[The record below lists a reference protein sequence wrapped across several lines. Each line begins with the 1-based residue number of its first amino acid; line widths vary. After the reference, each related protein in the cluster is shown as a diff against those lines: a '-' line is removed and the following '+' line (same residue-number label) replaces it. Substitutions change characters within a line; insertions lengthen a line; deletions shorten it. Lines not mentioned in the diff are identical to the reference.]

1 MNRRDFAKLSTLGAL
16 SATTPGL
23 ISTFAAGTTS
33 ASQKS
38 ANDRIQLALIGAK
51 NQGGRILLPTLVS
64 SGDCQVVAICDVDGT
79 VQSDAIGKASAQ
91 YAEQYGKTRYEGIKG
106 VGDFRDIVARDDN
119 EAVVIDTPDHWHVP
133 MAKAAILAGKDVYVE
148 KPLSLHIE
156 EGRELVE
163 LAMTQEK
170 MVQVGSQ
177 QRSDERFVIA
187 SEIVRNG
194 LIGEVKHVEVAI
206 KTRSGSAET
215 WEAEPVPPQLNYN
228 MWLGPAPWSDYHS
241 ERVHYN
247 FRFVPEIS
255 GGEIANWGAHYLDTA
270 QSGIGTDHTGPVMVR
285 GMGERNPVGSR
296 HTSFFDID
304 VDFEYA
310 SGVTMHLKSGKN
322 GVTFFGTEGQLY
334 VNRGELHTT
343 PKDLIRRHSKDLP
356 ISMRHTKG
364 GHLQNWF
371 DCIRTRKSKQLH
383 AGVEIGHRSATL
395 CHLSNIAIELKRPLK
410 WDPVGE
416 SFVQDAHAN
425 ALRNRPSREDWA
437 V

>member
-1 MNRRDFAKLSTLGAL
+1 MNRRDFTKLSALGAL
-16 SATTPGL
+16 GATSSGFASALAATTP
-23 ISTFAAGTTS
+23 AA
-33 ASQKS
+33 AKRS
-38 ANDRIQLALIGAK
+38 ANDRIELALIGAK
-51 NQGGRILLPTLVS
+51 NQGGRVHLPTLVS
-64 SGDCQVVAICDVDGT
+64 SEDCQVVAICDVDSN
-79 VQSDAIGKASAQ
+79 VQTEAIEKASDQ
-91 YAEQYGKTRYEGIKG
+91 YAEHYGTTKYKGIEGI
-106 VGDFRDIVARDDN
+106 GDFRDVVARDDID
-119 EAVVIDTPDHWHVP
+119 AVVIATPDHWHVP
-133 MAKAAILAGKDVYVE
+133 IAKAAILAGKDVYVE

-163 LAMTQEK
+163 LTK
-170 MVQVGSQ
+170 SHDKIVQVGSQ

-194 LIGEVKHVEVAI
+194 LIGEVRHVEVAI
-206 KTRSGSAET
+206 NTRSGNAET
-215 WEAEPVPPQLNYN
+215 WEPEPVPLELDYN
-228 MWLGPAPWSDYHS
+228 MWLGPAPWCEYHS

-255 GGEIANWGAHYLDTA
+255 GGEIANWGAHFLDTA
-270 QSGIGTDHTGPVMVR
+270 QSGLGTDNTGPVMVR
-285 GMGERNPVGSR
+285 GMGERNPFGSR

-310 SGVTMHLKSGKN
+310 SGITMHLKTGKN
-322 GVTFFGTEGQLY
+322 GVTFYGTEGQLY
-334 VNRGELHTT
+334 VNRGELYTT
-343 PKDLIRRHSKDLP
+343 PKELIRRHSKDLP
-356 ISMRHTKG
+356 VSMRYTKG

-371 DCIRTRKSKQLH
+371 DCVRSRNTENLH

-410 WDPVGE
+410 WDPARE

-425 ALRNRPSREDWA
+425 ALRNRPSRVDWA

>member
-1 MNRRDFAKLSTLGAL
+1 MNRRDFTKLSTLGAI
-16 SATTPGL
+16 SATSPGF
-23 ISTFAAGTTS
+23 ISTVAASSST
-33 ASQKS
+33 AKKS

-51 NQGGRILLPTLVS
+51 NQGGRVHLPTLVS
-64 SGDCQVVAICDVDGT
+64 SDDCQVVAICDVDSN
-79 VQSDAIGKASAQ
+79 VQKEAIDKASAQ
-91 YAEQYGKTRYEGIKG
+91 YAEQYGKTKYDGIKG
-106 VGDFRDIVARDDN
+106 IADFRDVLARDDID
-119 EAVVIDTPDHWHVP
+119 AVVIATPDHWHVP
-133 MAKAAILAGKDVYVE
+133 MAKASILAGKDVYVE

-163 LAMTQEK
+163 LSKAHK
-170 MVQVGSQ
+170 KIVQVGSQ

-187 SEIVRNG
+187 SEVVRNG
-194 LIGEVKHVEVAI
+194 LIGDVKHIEVMI

-215 WEAEPVPPQLNYN
+215 WEPEPVPPELDYN
-228 MWLGPAPWSDYHS
+228 IWLGPAPWVDYHS

-255 GGEIANWGAHYLDTA
+255 GGEIANWGAHFLDTA
-270 QSGIGTDHTGPVMVR
+270 QSGLGTDDTGPVMIR
-285 GMGERNPVGSR
+285 GMGERNPFGSR

-322 GVTFFGTEGQLY
+322 GVTFYGTEGQLY
-334 VNRGELHTT
+334 VNRGEIYTT
-343 PKDLIRRHSKDLP
+343 PKELIRWHTKDLP

-364 GHLQNWF
+364 GHFQNWF
-371 DCIRTRKSKQLH
+371 ACVRSRKPEMLH

-410 WDPVGE
+410 WDPVQE

-425 ALRNRPSREDWA
+425 ALRNRPTRDEW
-437 V
+437 VV